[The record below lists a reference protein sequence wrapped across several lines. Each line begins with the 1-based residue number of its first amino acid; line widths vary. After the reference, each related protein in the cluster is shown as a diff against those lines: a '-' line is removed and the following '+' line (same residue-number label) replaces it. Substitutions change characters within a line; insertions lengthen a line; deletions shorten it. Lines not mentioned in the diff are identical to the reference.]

1 MSRKG
6 PQLVR
11 PRTTPPRE
19 RIRVP
24 AVRAILLGMGVR
36 WGVEGEG
43 RERTGEGEGES
54 ERDWEWVGEG
64 GGTL

>member
-11 PRTTPPRE
+11 PRTTPPEE

-24 AVRAILLGMGVR
+24 AVRAILWGWRVVRGAVVGGGGKELGGEV
-36 WGVEGEG
+36 WGRGGGGQGEG
-43 RERTGEGEGES
+43 
-54 ERDWEWVGEG
+54 
-64 GGTL
+64 TL